1 MRPFGR
7 RARHAGERRTQGP
20 AHGATPQFELE
31 AVGTQATAVQEPPL
45 PEGAYVTDGASL
57 FRVAHSIRDP
67 RGGEVILELEDCRTL
82 EVILCSAS
90 VVAELRL
97 HMVRPGAAC

>member
-1 MRPFGR
+1 VRPFGR
-7 RARHAGERRTQGP
+7 RARHPQHARAQELARAEAGCEPAER
-20 AHGATPQFELE
+20 AT
-31 AVGTQATAVQEPPL
+31 GCATAEPPL

-57 FRVAHSIRDP
+57 FRVAHAIRDP

-97 HMVRPGAAC
+97 HMVTPGAVR